1 MNRGGKVAMS
11 VALDPSLPDGL
22 LSHLIVGDISPIR
35 GRISKEFQR
44 YVDGMLKVQ
53 EEGIRTRKDAF
64 ERLSEFE
71 KVIDVLSRYRFIAQ
85 VCGLLGRHRTA
96 ISVNE
101 PSHYPSTTAS
111 QVSYST
117 TTHK

>member
-1 MNRGGKVAMS
+1 MS

-44 YVDGMLKVQ
+44 YIDGMLKVQ
-53 EEGIRTRKDAF
+53 EEGIKTRKEAF

-71 KVIDVLSRYRFIAQ
+71 KVVLNFFLDTIF
-85 VCGLLGRHRTA
+85 LLNYMA
-96 ISVNE
+96 
-101 PSHYPSTTAS
+101 Y
-111 QVSYST
+111 
-117 TTHK
+117 